1 MGPLATLGGPL
12 ANTQKKMRNDN
23 ECKQGRT
30 QKISM
35 GGFHSVADGGHLCL
49 M

>member
-1 MGPLATLGGPL
+1 MN
-12 ANTQKKMRNDN
+12 ANRGVRRKFPW
-23 ECKQGRT
+23 
-30 QKISM
+30 